1 MPLPFVCAEGASYH
15 EGWRASASPS
25 NRGGV
30 GPQRAARFVAPLARM
45 GAAPRARPRPPLP
58 PLLGALS
65 GLGALG
71 AAGHAGAGTHDPGAG
86 ACERPAS
93 RRRGAAPRPPA
104 VRVARAT
111 RGRWPQGACANVHQV
126 LRGSFGL
133 ERPGAGLH
141 PCPPPG
147 GLSWRGLSTRCPPRD
162 DAGSRPR
169 RPRGS
174 PRRGGFGCAG
184 RPRHARPAPAC
195 SAGKAR
201 ASAAAVTRGA
211 ARRHRPAQATVTTPV
226 VCGLP
231 RTGLTQRRTGS

>member
-174 PRRGGFGCAG
+174 PRRG
-184 RPRHARPAPAC
+184 
-195 SAGKAR
+195 
-201 ASAAAVTRGA
+201 ASAARAVLDTPDPHRR
-211 ARRHRPAQATVTTPV
+211 ARRGRHGPARPPGRVAPPGDTAQ
-226 VCGLP
+226 P
-231 RTGLTQRRTGS
+231 RPPSPRLSCVDSRGQA